1 MSFDLSSVA
10 RIGATWV
17 LYILSFLSFVSIAV
31 MLDRWI
37 YFRKRRTNFAD
48 LTTKLAELLHNKQIP
63 EAEDLLQKNPSDAAR
78 IARGALARYGDG
90 GEAVEQIL
98 AKEIRLQ
105 RGRFERGLLF
115 LGTLGN
121 NAPFIGLF
129 GTVLGVVDAFRGL
142 GQTQSAGAMQ
152 NVMAAIAQALTAT
165 AIGILVALPAVVA
178 YNVFQKKSQDVEE
191 DAAALG
197 NVILADLL
205 SRGGHDGGAKHGRQ
219 PTRQGSAPGAMA
231 PEVQA

>member
-1 MSFDLSSVA
+1 MSFELSSIA
-10 RIGATWV
+10 RVGATSV
-17 LYILSFLSFVSIAV
+17 LYILIVLSIVSIGI
-31 MLDRWI
+31 MLDRFV
-37 YFRKRRTNFAD
+37 YFRRRRTNFD
-48 LTTKLAELLHNKQIP
+48 LLSRKLAELLAANQLP
-63 EAEDLLQKNPSDAAR
+63 EAEALLDKDPSDAAKL
-78 IARGALARYGDG
+78 ARGALARYGEG

-129 GTVLGVVDAFRGL
+129 GTVLGIVDAFRGL
-142 GQTQSAGAMQ
+142 GQSQQAGAMQ

-178 YNVFQKKSQDVEE
+178 YNVFQKKAQDVEE
-191 DAAALG
+191 NAAALG
-197 NVILADLL
+197 NVILADL
-205 SRGGHDGGAKHGRQ
+205 STRNHAKHGRS
-219 PTRQGSAPGAMA
+219 PSRTPSVSTSASS
-231 PEVQA
+231 EVTA

>member
-1 MSFDLSSVA
+1 MNFELTSVA
-10 RIGATWV
+10 RIGAASV
-17 LYILSFLSFVSIAV
+17 LYILSFLSIVSIAV

-37 YFRKRRTNFAD
+37 YFRKRRTNFVD
-48 LTTKLAELLHNKQIP
+48 LTTRLADLLHNNQIA
-63 EAEDLLQKNPSDAAR
+63 EAEQLLAKNPSDAAR
-78 IARGALARYGDG
+78 IARGAFARYADG

-105 RGRFERGLLF
+105 RDRFERGLLF

-129 GTVLGVVDAFRGL
+129 GTVLGIVDAFRGL

-178 YNVFQKKSQDVEE
+178 YNIFQKKSQDVEE
-191 DAAALG
+191 HAAALG
-197 NVILADLL
+197 NVILADL
-205 SRGGHDGGAKHGRQ
+205 SARGHEGSPNRTARPGGRIASQ
-219 PTRQGSAPGAMA
+219 IAATAT
-231 PEVQA
+231 EVQA